1 VEFSRLMQ
9 LSRARVDVAQTHR
22 FPEFLQAPRHTA
34 CQAVLQG
41 VKRLEWGSLGVMG
54 AAVAGWILFRL
65 LGSFRGNDAGLHGVG
80 LHEDLAALVD
90 GDGLRGGLLT
100 QFGKDGGV
108 FWIGGEVGVLGG
120 IGFMGNL

>member
-1 VEFSRLMQ
+1 MRNVRMGF
-9 LSRARVDVAQTHR
+9 
-22 FPEFLQAPRHTA
+22 
-34 CQAVLQG
+34 
-41 VKRLEWGSLGVMG
+41 MG
-54 AAVAGWILFRL
+54 AAVAGLILFCL

-90 GDGLRGGLLT
+90 GDGLRGGLLA

>member
-1 VEFSRLMQ
+1 MDSRL
-9 LSRARVDVAQTHR
+9 LPRSHARVDVALAYR
-22 FPEFLQAPRHTA
+22 FPECLHAPRQRA
-34 CQAVLQG
+34 FQAVLKG
-41 VKRLEWGSLGVMG
+41 VKRMDWGNLGVMG

-90 GDGLRGGLLT
+90 GDGLRGGLLA

>member
-22 FPEFLQAPRHTA
+22 FPEFLQAPRQTA

-65 LGSFRGNDAGLHGVG
+65 LGSFWGNDAGLHGVG
-80 LHEDLAALVD
+80 LHEDLTALVD

-100 QFGKDGGV
+100 QFGEDGGV

>member
-1 VEFSRLMQ
+1 MDSRRMPR
-9 LSRARVDVAQTHR
+9 SRAKADVAQTHR
-22 FPEFLQAPRHTA
+22 FPEFQQAPRQTA
-34 CQAVLQG
+34 CQAVFKG
-41 VKRLEWGSLGVMG
+41 VKRMDWGSLGVMG
-54 AAVAGWILFRL
+54 AAVAGLILFRL
-65 LGSFRGNDAGLHGVG
+65 LGSFRANGAGLHGVG

>member
-1 VEFSRLMQ
+1 LLLGFFV
-9 LSRARVDVAQTHR
+9 RARSAWLDR
-22 FPEFLQAPRHTA
+22 
-34 CQAVLQG
+34 VL
-41 VKRLEWGSLGVMG
+41 
-54 AAVAGWILFRL
+54 
-65 LGSFRGNDAGLHGVG
+65 

-108 FWIGGEVGVLGG
+108 FGVGGEVGVLGG